1 GTGNSTNSA
10 TLSNAKSAFAL
21 LGGLSQVEA
30 IGINGDVSLNDLK
43 PYDTDGKPQSNI
55 DPKDLANAILGH
67 TEATLP
73 GADTISGGDGNDI
86 LFGDLVSF

>member
-1 GTGNSTNSA
+1 LGNDTDSS
-10 TLSNAKSAFAL
+10 TLSNSKSAFAL

-30 IGINGDVSLNDLK
+30 IGINGDVSLTDLK
-43 PYDTDGKPQSNI
+43 PYDSDGKPQSNI

-73 GADTISGGDGNDI
+73 GADTVNGGDGNDI
-86 LFGDLVSF
+86 IFG